1 MTQIIPTWE
10 TESQLVAQGAGL
22 ICGFDEVG
30 RGALAGP
37 VMVGCAA
44 FQASRVG
51 EQLPK
56 HLRDSKM
63 LNEKSREKLYSSL
76 SSWPDLWAVGAASN
90 AEIDAWGISLALGV
104 AALRALAKVEQQA
117 KEAGLALT
125 SGLLQPSLFDE
136 IISTDNLEPSVVS
149 GAGDAEVPDVRE
161 PVDGADTG
169 GMSGAEPLR
178 VFGIL
183 DGPNDYISKALD
195 SQHAPQIAAIP
206 QMSTQVKGDAHCAS
220 VAAAS
225 DLAKVTRDRI
235 MEELAQQDKYAAYE
249 WQNNKGYGTKAHREA
264 IKKHGPSDLHR
275 VTWRLV

>member
-104 AALRALAKVEQQA
+104 AALRALAQVEQQA
-117 KEAGLALT
+117 YKAGLSLT
-125 SGLLQPSLFDE
+125 SGSLQPSLFDE
-136 IISTDNLEPSVVS
+136 IISTDNLEPSAVS
-149 GAGDAEVPDVRE
+149 GAGDAEVP
-161 PVDGADTG
+161 GA
-169 GMSGAEPLR
+169 APLR

-195 SQHAPQIAAIP
+195 SPHAPQIAAIP

>member
-51 EQLPK
+51 EQLPE

-76 SSWPDLWAVGAASN
+76 SAWPDLWAVGAASN

-125 SGLLQPSLFDE
+125 SGSLQPSLFDE

-183 DGPNDYISKALD
+183 DCPYDYI
-195 SQHAPQIAAIP
+195 
-206 QMSTQVKGDAHCAS
+206 
-220 VAAAS
+220 
-225 DLAKVTRDRI
+225 
-235 MEELAQQDKYAAYE
+235 Y
-249 WQNNKGYGTKAHREA
+249 
-264 IKKHGPSDLHR
+264 
-275 VTWRLV
+275 